1 MPRAKKPEATDVP
14 APAPTEPQAP
24 APYIPDDREAPVKF
38 CRDCADEVPA
48 AGIEYP
54 RNPLRPIAEFYHTK
68 VKNSRYK
75 GGYRYS
81 AYCIPHQSKR
91 NAAAVQAK
99 RARDR
104 AEGKKLTLSD
114 REKERRRSPTYK
126 AKRKQWDRAY
136 AASHADEIAARY
148 QAWVAEHP
156 QQRKLTQE
164 AWYEREMARAG
175 KRWSRPHGTDE
186 RDAEQPPDTNP
197 RSRQPADGR
206 RKKRAEE

>member
-1 MPRAKKPEATDVP
+1 MPRSKKHAATDGA
-14 APAPTEPQAP
+14 APAPVEPQAP
-24 APYIPDDREAPVKF
+24 APYIPDDQDAPVKF

-48 AGIEYP
+48 AGITYP

-99 RARDR
+99 RERDR
-104 AEGKKLTLSD
+104 AAGKKLTLSD

-136 AASHADEIAARY
+136 AASHAEEIAARY
-148 QAWVAEHP
+148 QAWVARHP
-156 QQRKLTQE
+156 QQRKLTQQE
-164 AWYEREMARAG
+164 WYEREMARAG
-175 KRWSRPHGTDE
+175 KRWSRRPAGGE
-186 RDAEQPPDTNP
+186 RDTEKTPTAG
-197 RSRQPADGR
+197 RRFKRLAGGR
-206 RKKRAEE
+206 RKQNPDE